1 MNVDLNNIINKY
13 DLSNPDEKVE
23 CMMEACNEIA
33 KHEDPIRTEYLI
45 KQLAHDIGI
54 NESAIRT
61 YVKRAARRIVSR
73 QNFAFCP
80 FTNGY
85 CKGSDCRLFDDGCAF
100 NRISFALLDIADNG
114 ISVRVENS
122 KDIDTLCNSL
132 SDIEVGISD
141 IASVIQDK

>member
-1 MNVDLNNIINKY
+1 MYFFIYLIY
-13 DLSNPDEKVE
+13 
-23 CMMEACNEIA
+23 
-33 KHEDPIRTEYLI
+33 IRTSFHGGTGGTPHNSTR
-45 KQLAHDIGI
+45 KGR
-54 NESAIRT
+54 NNMNT
-61 YVKRAARRIVSR
+61 Y
-73 QNFAFCP
+73 FCP

-122 KDIDTLCNSL
+122 KDVDTLCNSL